1 MKLERTKNAARNI
14 VFDGTLEMV
23 NMLFPFVIRSV
34 MLSRLGTEY
43 LGLNGLFKSL
53 LTFLNLA
60 ELGVGSAMVFSMYKP
75 IAEDDAPVICAL
87 LRLYRTLYRIIGL
100 VIGAA
105 GLLLMPFLPNLIKGG
120 IPAGMN
126 LYVLYLMNLGNTVV
140 TYWLFAYRSSLLQ
153 AHQRRDVISKVSL
166 AVRITEYVFK
176 ILILVFTRNYYL
188 YLAVQLLCQA
198 AVNILTAVCAAK
210 MFPRYVPR
218 GKLQKEATQDIF
230 RRVRDLF
237 TSKLS
242 ATVFDS
248 ADTLVISAFMGLTV
262 LAVYQNY
269 YFIITALRMML
280 LVILNA
286 CMAGVGNKLV
296 MESKEANYRD
306 LERITLLFGWLLGVS
321 SSMLLCLYQP
331 FMQIWMG
338 EENMLAAGVVL
349 CFVVYYYF
357 MGANKMVNMFKDA
370 AGIWRKD
377 RWRPLTAALVNLGL
391 NLITVRW
398 LGLYG
403 VLLSSVF
410 SVVFIQIPWLFHNLF
425 QEVFPRPLMGR
436 YVRLFCGMTAA
447 ALISCGASRLICGL
461 FALNVWPALIL
472 NAAVSFSVPNLCW
485 FAVYGRNP
493 VFRDSL
499 AHLRRILL
507 PGGRKT
513 QNPDGS
519 RMPAEMPA
527 AERGTKE

>member
-23 NMLFPFVIRSV
+23 NMIFPFIIRSV
-34 MLSRLGTEY
+34 MLHFLGTEY

-75 IAEDDAPVICAL
+75 IAEDDTPAICAL
-87 LRLYRTLYRIIGL
+87 LRLYRILYRIIGL
-100 VIGAA
+100 AIAA
-105 GLLLMPFLPNLIKGG
+105 VGLLLIPVLPNLIKGDL
-120 IPAGMN
+120 PADMN

-166 AVRITEYVFK
+166 AVRLTEYVLK
-176 ILILVFTRNYYL
+176 ILILIFARNYYL
-188 YLAVQLLCQA
+188 YLAVQLLCQI
-198 AVNILTAVCAAK
+198 AVNLLTAVYASK
-210 MFPRYVPR
+210 MYPKYVPA
-218 GKLQKEATQDIF
+218 GKLPKEKTMDIF

-248 ADTLVISAFMGLTV
+248 ADTLVISSFMGLTV

-280 LVILNA
+280 VVILNA
-286 CMAGVGNKLV
+286 CMAGVGNKMV
-296 MESKEANYRD
+296 MESGEANYRD
-306 LERITLLFGWLLGVS
+306 LERISLLFSWLLGVS
-321 SSMLLCLYQP
+321 SSMLLCMYQP
-331 FMQIWMG
+331 FMNVWMG
-338 EENMLAAGVVL
+338 EENMLAIGLVL
-349 CFVVYYYF
+349 CFVVYYYS
-357 MGANKMVNMFKDA
+357 MGANKLINMFKDA

-391 NLITVRW
+391 NLATVRW

-410 SVVFIQIPWLFHNLF
+410 SIVVIQIPWLFHNLF
-425 QEVFPRPLMGR
+425 QEVFPREYMGR
-436 YVRLFCGMTAA
+436 YIRLFCGLAA
-447 ALISCGASRLICGL
+447 VALVSCAVSWFVCSLVTL
-461 FALNVWPALIL
+461 DVWPALIL
-472 NAAVSFSVPNLCW
+472 NAAVSFAVPNL
-485 FAVYGRNP
+485 FYYAVYGRNP
-493 VFRDSL
+493 VFRESL
-499 AHLRRILL
+499 SQLKRSLL
-507 PGGRKT
+507 SRGRKA
-513 QNPDGS
+513 QD
-519 RMPAEMPA
+519 ADA
-527 AERGTKE
+527 Q

>member
-34 MLSRLGTEY
+34 MLHCLGTEY

-60 ELGVGSAMVFSMYKP
+60 ELGVGSAMVFSMYRP
-75 IAEDDAPVICAL
+75 IAEDDAPAICAL

-100 VIGAA
+100 AVAA
-105 GLLLMPFLPNLIKGG
+105 VGLLLMPVLPNLISGG
-120 IPAGMN
+120 LPPGMN

-166 AVRITEYVFK
+166 AVRMTEYVLK

-188 YLAVQLLCQA
+188 YLSVQLLCQI
-198 AVNILTAVCAAK
+198 AVNVLTAVCAAK
-210 MFPRYVPR
+210 MYPGYAPR
-218 GKLQKEATQDIF
+218 GKLPKEKTLDIF

-248 ADTLVISAFMGLTV
+248 ADTLVISSFMGLTV

-269 YFIITALRMML
+269 YFVITALRMML
-280 LVILNA
+280 VVILNA
-286 CMAGVGNKLV
+286 CMAGVGNKMV
-296 MESKEANYRD
+296 MESGEANYRD
-306 LERITLLFGWLLGVS
+306 LERISLLFSWLLGVTS
-321 SSMLLCLYQP
+321 SVLLCVYQP
-331 FMQIWMG
+331 FMSIWMG
-338 EENMLAAGVVL
+338 EENMLGVGLVF
-349 CFVVYYYF
+349 CFVVYYYS
-357 MGANKMVNMFKDA
+357 MGANKLINMFKDA

-391 NLITVRW
+391 NLATVRW

-410 SVVFIQIPWLFHNLF
+410 SIVAVQIPWLFHNLF
-425 QEVFPRPLMGR
+425 QEVFPRRFLGR
-436 YVRLFCGMTAA
+436 YIRLFCGLTAA
-447 ALISCGASRLICGL
+447 ALVSCGVSWFLCSL
-461 FALNVWPALIL
+461 YTVDVWPALVL
-472 NAAVSFSVPNLCW
+472 NAAVSFAVPNL
-485 FAVYGRNP
+485 FYYAVFGRNP
-493 VFRDSL
+493 VFRESL
-499 AHLRRILL
+499 SQLKRSLL
-507 PGGRKT
+507 ARGGKARDADT
-513 QNPDGS
+513 Q
-519 RMPAEMPA
+519 
-527 AERGTKE
+527 

>member
-1 MKLERTKNAARNI
+1 MKLERIKNAARNI
-14 VFDGTLEMV
+14 VFDGILEMT
-23 NMLFPFVIRSV
+23 NMLFPFAIRSV
-34 MLSRLGTEY
+34 MLHFLGTEY

-75 IAEDDAPVICAL
+75 IAEDDTPVICAL

-100 VIGAA
+100 AIGTV
-105 GLLLMPFLPNLIKGG
+105 GILLIPVLHVFIRDEL
-120 IPAGMN
+120 PAGMN
-126 LYVLYLMNLGNTVV
+126 LYVLYLMNLGNTVL

-166 AVRITEYVFK
+166 AVRLTEYVLK
-176 ILILVFTRNYYL
+176 ILILIFWRSYYL
-188 YLAVQLLCQA
+188 YLAVQLLCQI
-198 AVNILTAVCAAK
+198 AVNLLTAVCASR
-210 MFPRYVPR
+210 MYPRYAPT
-218 GKLQKEATQDIF
+218 GKLPKEKTLDIF

-248 ADTLVISAFMGLTV
+248 ADTLVISSFMGLTV

-280 LVILNA
+280 VVVLNA

-296 MESKEANYRD
+296 MESREANYRD
-306 LERITLLFGWLLGVS
+306 LERITLLFGWLLCVS

-338 EENMLAAGVVL
+338 RDNMLGTGFVF
-349 CFVVYYYF
+349 CFAIYYYS
-357 MGANKMVNMFKDA
+357 MGANKLLNMFKDS

-391 NLITVRW
+391 NLATVRW

-403 VLLSSVF
+403 VLLSSVV
-410 SVVFIQIPWLFHNLF
+410 SIVFIQIPWLFRNLF
-425 QEVFPRPLMGR
+425 EEVFPCENRGR
-436 YVRLFCGMTAA
+436 FVRLFCAVTAA
-447 ALISCGASRLICGL
+447 ALLSCAASWFLCGL
-461 FALNVWPALIL
+461 FSLEVWPSLVL
-472 NAAVSFSVPNLCW
+472 SAAVSFAVPNLFCLA
-485 FAVYGRNP
+485 FFGRSP
-493 VFRDSL
+493 L
-499 AHLRRILL
+499 LRESVAQIRKILSH
-507 PGGRKT
+507 GADTASG
-513 QNPDGS
+513 QGS
-519 RMPAEMPA
+519 
-527 AERGTKE
+527 